1 MDTLKVKEDFQTW
14 VKGCLTNES
23 EDVCVTFTKKDGS
36 ERVLRGTLA
45 ESRIPAD
52 KRPKAEGNT
61 STADSQKI
69 FDLDIGE
76 WRSFRWDTVKNID
89 VKEAT

>member
-1 MDTLKVKEDFQTW
+1 MDKLNVNQDFQTW

-45 ESRIPAD
+45 ESRIPTD
-52 KRPKAEGNT
+52 KRPKTEGAT

-76 WRSFRWDTVKNID
+76 WRSFRWDTVKTID
-89 VKEAT
+89 VKEAV

>member
-1 MDTLKVKEDFQTW
+1 MDKLNVNQDFQTW

-36 ERVLRGTLA
+36 DRVLRGTLA
-45 ESRIPAD
+45 ESRIPTD
-52 KRPKAEGNT
+52 KRPKTEGAT

-76 WRSFRWDTVKNID
+76 WRSFRWDTVKTID
-89 VKEAT
+89 VKEAV